1 MDAPH
6 LETELFSDYMRLTY
20 PTADAD
26 SEAVYTRSSKHDRVR
41 SSLFR
46 VLGEKPLKTDLGIL
60 ERFPHEIK
68 FYIARK
74 FDLKSAL
81 RFSHANRAAR
91 DLLNGCKEYRLVS
104 QHALECVWAY
114 MRTDLA
120 ECTTVTAVYSALV
133 RKRCVSCLRFGGLVF
148 LPTAE
153 RVCFTCVQTRSLFRV
168 YYLNTVHGWFSANE
182 VKIPEEAAIGTITCP
197 PGFYN
202 GTKEP
207 KEDRT
212 KFISE
217 FHAFKFAEANGM
229 SFLDESVDE
238 GSEGYIEPNDPE
250 PLNGDGDPELE
261 TPAVDLEFADADQ
274 EMPPHLQLEEVEE
287 VEPAPVQRVPNPLMA
302 SCMLPYFNRNTHLV
316 FRGRSCRGCKIAW
329 EDLATDETLAAR
341 DRAYLVDGFWKHF
354 QRCDEAQI
362 LMATDEEET
371 EGETVMSEEETGD
384 ELSTLGEEIDDELS
398 TLEEDLDDEL
408 STLGE
413 DLKDELATL
422 GEELEE
428 QLETCEEE
436 ETEEERVSDSEYVTA
451 EEW

>member
-1 MDAPH
+1 MQ
-6 LETELFSDYMRLTY
+6 T
-20 PTADAD
+20 
-26 SEAVYTRSSKHDRVR
+26 
-41 SSLFR
+41 
-46 VLGEKPLKTDLGIL
+46 
-60 ERFPHEIK
+60 
-68 FYIARK
+68 
-74 FDLKSAL
+74 
-81 RFSHANRAAR
+81 
-91 DLLNGCKEYRLVS
+91 
-104 QHALECVWAY
+104 
-114 MRTDLA
+114 
-120 ECTTVTAVYSALV
+120 
-133 RKRCVSCLRFGGLVF
+133 KRCHPIFNLKKLKK
-148 LPTAE
+148 L
-153 RVCFTCVQTRSLFRV
+153 
-168 YYLNTVHGWFSANE
+168 
-182 VKIPEEAAIGTITCP
+182 
-197 PGFYN
+197 
-202 GTKEP
+202 
-207 KEDRT
+207 
-212 KFISE
+212 
-217 FHAFKFAEANGM
+217 
-229 SFLDESVDE
+229 
-238 GSEGYIEPNDPE
+238 
-250 PLNGDGDPELE
+250 
-261 TPAVDLEFADADQ
+261 
-274 EMPPHLQLEEVEE
+274 
-287 VEPAPVQRVPNPLMA
+287 EPAPVQRVPNPLMA

>member
-6 LETELFSDYMRLTY
+6 SETELFSDFMKLTC
-20 PTADAD
+20 PTTEMDK
-26 SEAVYTRSSKHDRVR
+26 EAVYTRPRKHNRVR

-46 VLGEKPLKTDLGIL
+46 VLGEQPLDTDLGIL

-91 DLLNGCKEYRLVS
+91 DLLNGCKEYRLVG
-104 QHALECVWAY
+104 QHAPECVWAF

-120 ECTTVTAVYSALV
+120 KCTTVTAVYSALV
-133 RKRCVSCLRFGGLVF
+133 RQRCVSCRRFGGLIF

-153 RVCFTCVQTRSLFRV
+153 RVCFTCVQTRSLFRL
-168 YYLNTVHGWFSANE
+168 YYLQTIHDWFSAGG
-182 VKIPEEAAIGTITCP
+182 VQVPEKEAIGTITCP
-197 PGFYN
+197 PGFHN
-202 GTKEP
+202 GSKEP
-207 KEDRT
+207 KEARA

-217 FHAFKFAEANGM
+217 FHAFNFAEANGM
-229 SFLDESVDE
+229 SVLDESVEE
-238 GSEGYIEPNDPE
+238 GSQGYIEPNDPE
-250 PLNGDGDPELE
+250 PLDGDGDSDLE

-274 EMPPHLQLEEVEE
+274 EIPPHLQLEEDEE
-287 VEPAPVQRVPNPLMA
+287 DESALGEPAPNPLLA
-302 SCMLPYFNRNTHLV
+302 SCMLPYFNRKTHKA
-316 FRGRSCRGCKIAW
+316 FRGRSCRGCKNVW
-329 EDLATDETLAAR
+329 EDLATDENLAAR
-341 DRAYLVDGFWKHF
+341 ERAYLVDGFWKHF
-354 QRCDEAQI
+354 QKCDEAQR

-371 EGETVMSEEETGD
+371 EGETVTSEEETEGELSSLEEEIED
-384 ELSTLGEEIDDELS
+384 ELSTLGEEIEDELS
-398 TLEEDLDDEL
+398 YLGEDLEDEL

-413 DLKDELATL
+413 DI
-422 GEELEE
+422 EEH
-428 QLETCEEE
+428 LETSEEE